1 MLLSPPAG
9 LIFLRRPYEK
19 CPLNTS
25 TPGTKAD
32 RRTRPQ
38 TTQLALI
45 PRPSLDHSQQTP
57 FRCFFLELLQLVH
70 GGHGALMVTRAQA
83 PGLARGGPKGIC
95 AKERRSN
102 GVEGGE
108 IDVTT
113 SAVWTQAAPHRPG
126 RQPNMPGTGEAA
138 AVAGV
143 IVDDGEDEDDEEED
157 DDEEDEEEESCPF
170 SASIPSTVAV
180 AS

>member
-1 MLLSPPAG
+1 MAQIWP
-9 LIFLRRPYEK
+9 LRGRK

-32 RRTRPQ
+32 RRIRPQ

-102 GVEGGE
+102 GVEVLE
-108 IDVTT
+108 F
-113 SAVWTQAAPHRPG
+113 W
-126 RQPNMPGTGEAA
+126 M
-138 AVAGV
+138 
-143 IVDDGEDEDDEEED
+143 
-157 DDEEDEEEESCPF
+157 PF
-170 SASIPSTVAV
+170 SAVSPLLCALMCEIWTLGIWRFLKHTKGFVMELTMGRTRTNTMGGG
-180 AS
+180 

>member
-1 MLLSPPAG
+1 MPPEHQHTRHESRQKDSPTNNPARTYLS
-9 LIFLRRPYEK
+9 FL
-19 CPLNTS
+19 T
-25 TPGTKAD
+25 G
-32 RRTRPQ
+32 PQ
-38 TTQLALI
+38 H
-45 PRPSLDHSQQTP
+45 HSQQTP
-57 FRCFFLELLQLVH
+57 FCCFFLELLQLVL
-70 GGHGALMVTRAQA
+70 GGHDALMVTRAQA
-83 PGLARGGPKGIC
+83 PGRARGGPKGIC

-113 SAVWTQAAPHRPG
+113 SAVWTWTQAAPHRPA
-126 RQPNMPGTGEAA
+126 RQPNMPGTGDAA

-143 IVDDGEDEDDEEED
+143 IVDDGEDEDGE
-157 DDEEDEEEESCPF
+157 EEDEEEESCPF

>member
-1 MLLSPPAG
+1 MAQIWP
-9 LIFLRRPYEK
+9 LRGRK

-57 FRCFFLELLQLVH
+57 FRCFFLELLQLVL
-70 GGHGALMVTRAQA
+70 GGHDALLMVTRAQA
-83 PGLARGGPKGIC
+83 PGLARGGPKDIC
-95 AKERRSN
+95 AKERRLN

-113 SAVWTQAAPHRPG
+113 SAVWTWTQAAPHRPA
-126 RQPNMPGTGEAA
+126 RQPNMPGTGDAA

-143 IVDDGEDEDDEEED
+143 IVDDGEDEDGE
-157 DDEEDEEEESCPF
+157 EEDEEG
-170 SASIPSTVAV
+170 T
-180 AS
+180 

>member
-1 MLLSPPAG
+1 MPP
-9 LIFLRRPYEK
+9 EHQH
-19 CPLNTS
+19 T
-25 TPGTKAD
+25 GTKAD

-57 FRCFFLELLQLVH
+57 FRCFFLELLQLIH

-95 AKERRSN
+95 AKERRLN

-113 SAVWTQAAPHRPG
+113 SAVWTWTQAAPHRPA
-126 RQPNMPGTGEAA
+126 RQPNMPGTGDAA

-143 IVDDGEDEDDEEED
+143 IVDDGEDEDGE
-157 DDEEDEEEESCPF
+157 EEDEEEESCPF

>member
-1 MLLSPPAG
+1 MARILP
-9 LIFLRRPYEK
+9 LRGRK

-57 FRCFFLELLQLVH
+57 FRCFFLELLQLVL
-70 GGHGALMVTRAQA
+70 GGHDALMVTRAQA

-95 AKERRSN
+95 AKERRLN

-113 SAVWTQAAPHRPG
+113 SAVWTWTQAAPHRPG

-143 IVDDGEDEDDEEED
+143 IVDDGEDEDGE
-157 DDEEDEEEESCPF
+157 EEDEEEESCPF

>member
-1 MLLSPPAG
+1 M
-9 LIFLRRPYEK
+9 
-19 CPLNTS
+19 
-25 TPGTKAD
+25 
-32 RRTRPQ
+32 
-38 TTQLALI
+38 
-45 PRPSLDHSQQTP
+45 
-57 FRCFFLELLQLVH
+57 
-70 GGHGALMVTRAQA
+70 
-83 PGLARGGPKGIC
+83 
-95 AKERRSN
+95 
-102 GVEGGE
+102 
-108 IDVTT
+108 